1 MGEKSSSHSLA
12 NGLMRFA
19 AAVSTLAII
28 ASRVGFQMPD
38 RNITVAWTF
47 LAIWG
52 ISEIAIWRSKNREDS
67 NKR

>member
-47 LAIWG
+47 LAIWAV
-52 ISEIAIWRSKNREDS
+52 SEVAMWIA
-67 NKR
+67 KRRKK